1 MLRYNMLLY
10 DLCVWTGTPDP
21 PSYVSLTVAS
31 SSSLLVKFDEPLNH
45 NGAVVT
51 RYKGKGNFNI
61 NWELNCC
68 DYNNWKDYFIKR
80 QKVFKINSEVLSSRQ
95 RHLSLSNV
103 FFFFFFFWTYKNE
116 LSFFLL
122 K

>member
-10 DLCVWTGTPDP
+10 DLYVWTGTPDP

-51 RYKGKGNFNI
+51 RYKGKGNFHI
-61 NWELNCC
+61 NGELNCC
-68 DYNNWKDYFIKR
+68 D
-80 QKVFKINSEVLSSRQ
+80 
-95 RHLSLSNV
+95 
-103 FFFFFFFWTYKNE
+103 
-116 LSFFLL
+116 
-122 K
+122 